1 MSNALTK
8 EVRDKLD
15 AGVLP
20 HDDPLKLWVGG
31 IGSGKPCTACE
42 KPILPSQTEYEI
54 EYYDER
60 PAIRLRVG
68 CHTVWEAQRK
78 RLAGNR
84 ATASPADVFSTTTSG
99 SSGRIHD
106 QEQPSAVRRDR
117 RE

>member
-1 MSNALTK
+1 LSNALTK

-84 ATASPADVFSTTTSG
+84 ATASPADVSSRTSAG
-99 SSGRIHD
+99 SLGRVHG
-106 QEQPSAVRRDR
+106 QEQQPAG
-117 RE
+117 